1 MLAKLTL
8 PGSPIRRATSDEL
21 PSIVGLLVNDPLG
34 KADRA

>member
-1 MLAKLTL
+1 MLTKLTL
-8 PGSPIRRATSDEL
+8 PGSSILRATSDEL